1 MAVLAASLMRDH
13 NRQNFNNNPHI
24 STPMTNPYTGTP
36 KPNDVT
42 RSRSAPPTMTID
54 DRLSTARAPQRKM
67 PRIEYGSDDDAI
79 AHHTSP
85 TSITE
90 CMDVDSRAS
99 PVVEPQGPPPQ
110 DQAVDCSDG
119 EAAPLGCFSK
129 PGRAQNAVRLLGE
142 ASNLMRDVYVYLV
155 RHRIFACSD
164 ILESPEPLDRA
175 ELDPMGVLFSAQTI
189 ARNVLTDELLHEHAL
204 DVQIREVLA
213 TILLMVYK
221 LRSESNY
228 HSRYGAHS
236 ITSIVMSQFMVPAE
250 LPIRNYDAVRDH
262 MMHIEMEL
270 ILKTPIFRLV
280 DETPHA
286 ACEWCIYRHYRLQV
300 TEFEERHAAELDA
313 GDVQARCELRDMV
326 ATCHSESLLALS
338 GAYFFYHAALIAD
351 NDMLEEMGQWATS
364 ETMGEAIAHL
374 CLKAIHLLK
383 QPGLCRPLPAV
394 GKQVERAAGAFL
406 MNALRMST
414 RNAKGLR
421 ADALGNGLHPCQ
433 QIVGSKALSRLMSL
447 YKPYNTER

>member
-1 MAVLAASLMRDH
+1 
-13 NRQNFNNNPHI
+13 
-24 STPMTNPYTGTP
+24 MTYPCTGTP

-42 RSRSAPPTMTID
+42 KPRSAPATMTID
-54 DRLSTARAPQRKM
+54 DRLTTARATTRKM
-67 PRIEYGSDDDAI
+67 PRLEYGSDDDPLM
-79 AHHTSP
+79 HHTSP
-85 TSITE
+85 TSVTE

-119 EAAPLGCFSK
+119 EVAPPLGCFSK
-129 PGRAQNAVRLLGE
+129 PGRAPSAVRLLSE

-155 RHRIFACSD
+155 RHRIFVCSD

-189 ARNVLTDELLHEHAL
+189 ARNVLTDELLGEHAL

-213 TILLMVYK
+213 AILLMAYK

-236 ITSIVMSQFMVPAE
+236 IATIVMSQFMVPAE
-250 LPIRNYDAVRDH
+250 LPIRNYEAVRDH
-262 MMHIEMEL
+262 MKYIEMEL
-270 ILKTPIFRLV
+270 LMKTPVFRLV

-286 ACEWCIYRHYRLQV
+286 ACEWHIYEHYRAQV
-300 TEFEERHAAELDA
+300 DEFEKQHATELDA
-313 GDVQARCELRDMV
+313 GEVQARCELRDMV
-326 ATCHSESLLALS
+326 AACHSESLLALS

-351 NDMLEEMGQWATS
+351 TDMLEEMGQWATS
-364 ETMGEAIAHL
+364 ETMGAAIAHL

-383 QPGLCRPLPAV
+383 QPGLCRPLPFV
-394 GKQVERAAGAFL
+394 GKQVERAAGCFL
-406 MNALRMST
+406 RNAMRLSA

-421 ADALGNGLHPCQ
+421 ADALANGLHPCQ
-433 QIVGSKALSRLMSL
+433 QIVGSKSLSRLMVV
-447 YKPYNTER
+447 YKPYM